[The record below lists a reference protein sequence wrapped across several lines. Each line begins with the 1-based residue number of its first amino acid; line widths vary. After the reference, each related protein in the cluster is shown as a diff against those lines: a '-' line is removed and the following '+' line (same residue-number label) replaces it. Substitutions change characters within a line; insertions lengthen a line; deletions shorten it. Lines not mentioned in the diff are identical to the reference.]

1 MLRVIATI
9 FVIIIQQL
17 VNANN
22 YYNNATLQKY
32 GKNVCTIEEVFYDGN
47 NDLPTMYREHG
58 LTLDNR
64 QKQTCGHITLSRNEC
79 CEGFK
84 QLKGLP
90 GCTIVKSPNNML
102 ETIKLLGANEFAR
115 YAMQCGLFDILEI
128 GGPYTL
134 FVPTDEAF
142 AKMDKSLKLAL
153 VSRKLTTSELIKYHV
168 VPYRLITHNMT
179 SNTLLETL
187 NDGLH
192 LRFNKHFNQ
201 VETINCVKL
210 IRKNRIAKNGVVHL
224 INTVLNP
231 HIYSN
236 RNLVQIIN
244 QNTELTI
251 FSKMIET
258 SRMHQS
264 LKETFQT
271 YTVLAP
277 IDNVLRKLPN
287 NQLSR
292 ILDDEKLS
300 KEFILKHLLPTTIC
314 LSAITEGQIIK
325 TLGDDHSIKFNCDAL
340 NSATTQGYC
349 IKSDLKLT
357 FNGILYAVNFDLSNY
372 NEGKT
377 VLQIMNDMGLTE
389 FLQIVNIAGLAQT
402 FDTKNM
408 LTVFAPSNQA
418 IKSIDSTE
426 LYCIKTDS
434 GYAKTFVEYHI
445 AKEVVTPKNI
455 YDNKIVETFIPG
467 QYLRLQCVQNTF
479 GVEGQLL
486 NLQHKVGFNGI
497 VHLTN
502 QVLMPSTISVH
513 DIISK
518 NNSFS
523 IFMRA
528 VNLLDIL
535 PATSPEFCGN
545 HNTYFIPTNNAFKKL
560 GIDRLIWIFNNPLYM
575 RTILHNH
582 QVERVLSTKLLK
594 KHWQYEIQTKNKTI
608 ILSHRGNKLM
618 VNNVEVIEADL
629 MTTNGIVHVV
639 DDLILPQY

>member
-418 IKSIDSTE
+418 IKR
-426 LYCIKTDS
+426 
-434 GYAKTFVEYHI
+434 
-445 AKEVVTPKNI
+445 
-455 YDNKIVETFIPG
+455 